1 MPMSVQTLEGH
12 LGISIEI
19 DLCVPCQAFWFD
31 NRESLQLAPRS
42 TLQLF
47 RVIGEQIGAPRR
59 ALSAT
64 AKCPRCRSRL
74 IPTHDMQR
82 SVGFEYARCS
92 RGHGRLTTFFDF
104 LREKNFI
111 RPLSAA
117 QIEELRRNVQTINC
131 SNCGGPIDLAAHEGC
146 AHCGSPLSM
155 LDLRQTRDL
164 ITQLQRADRSDQP
177 IDPALPLRLEQAKR
191 EVEAA
196 FAAFEHEP
204 SWFDSVSTTGLVS
217 AGVTSLARWLKSHG

>member
-1 MPMSVQTLEGH
+1 MSVQTLEGR
-12 LGISIEI
+12 LGASIEI

-31 NRESLQLAPRS
+31 HRESLQLTPRS
-42 TLQLF
+42 TLKLF
-47 RVIGEQIGAPRR
+47 RVIGDETGARRR

-64 AKCPRCRSRL
+64 AKCPHCGSRL
-74 IPTHDMQR
+74 IPTHDKQR
-82 SVGFEYARCS
+82 NVGFEYARCS

-111 RPLSAA
+111 RPLSAV
-117 QIEELRRNVQTINC
+117 QIEDLRRNVETVNC
-131 SNCGGPIDLAAHEGC
+131 SNCGAPIDLAAHRGC
-146 AHCGSPLSM
+146 SHCGSPLSM

-164 ITQLQRADRSDQP
+164 ILQLQNADRTDRP
-177 IDPALPLRLEQAKR
+177 IDPALPMRLEQAKR

-204 SWFDSVSTTGLVS
+204 SWYDSVSTTGLVS
-217 AGVTSLARWLKSHG
+217 AGVTSLARWLKARA